1 MQGSPDSVTVRWLR
15 QLSRWVC
22 DYSPWWIYAQL
33 ALGGLAVFYT
43 VRNLEFSTNRNDLV
57 GADKEYHRNFLRFKE
72 QFQAQDELVAV
83 VESESMEK
91 NRQFVERLG
100 ARLQLETD
108 LFTDILYNN
117 DVKMLGNKALLFF
130 PTEELEEFG
139 ETLREYRPILDT
151 FMEATNL
158 VSLFQ
163 LVNRQFRT
171 APRVATAESESL
183 VRVLPA
189 LERIVRQ
196 AGESIE
202 RSGVPPSPGI
212 TALFDA
218 REEAERRIYITFGEG
233 RIWLLTTRP
242 RDQSME
248 KEAVRRLRQL
258 VEQTR
263 LEVPGVNAAITGG
276 SVLEYDEMAQS
287 QRDTTVAGVMALGL
301 VALIFIYG
309 YQESGR
315 PLKAVA
321 CLLVG
326 VAYTMAFTTA
336 AIGHLNI
343 LTITFVPMLVGLA
356 IDFGVHLVT
365 RYEEELRHGHTERE
379 AMEKAMVPTGQG
391 IFTGCFTTAGAFFA
405 MSLTDFKGIQEMG
418 IICGGGLLIC
428 LVPMMTMLPALL
440 LRGRQNV
447 LDHHHQDGAR
457 RRARF
462 EELWLKRPGLVI
474 GLTVVISIGAWV
486 WSDGVGFDYN
496 LLNLQTKG
504 LPAVEY
510 EKKLIR
516 STDKSVLYCA
526 VITDSLTHALTLEQ
540 RARQLRAVASVDS
553 MSQYLAEDSTR
564 KLELVR
570 GIKAR
575 LAGLEF
581 RRIDQAPVEV
591 PRLSAVLDSLQGYL
605 GQAADATDSGGDAA
619 LTAQL
624 RELRAAVDVFRNQM
638 WSGDPGRAGE
648 QLGRFQRALLGD
660 VQETFAAIR
669 DQDASGPMRVEDLP
683 PALRGRFISNSGK
696 LHLIQVYPRED
707 IWQRQNQEEFVSQ
720 LRDELASAPGES
732 GYPVITGTPVQLLE
746 YTTLLKESYEEA
758 ARYALAAIA
767 LLVFIHF
774 RSVVCVGLV
783 LLPVGLGTLWM
794 VGLMGVLSVPFN
806 PANIMTLPLVI
817 GIGVTSGIHILNRF
831 TEEGSPSVLDK
842 STGKAVLISGVTT
855 MVGFGSLM
863 FAQHQG
869 IASLGQIMAIGT
881 MTCMIAALTSLPALL
896 GWLGLHGWRPS
907 RKKPSDETAE
917 SALGREEPR
926 QKPQSGGKLG
936 IDKHEVKH
944 LLRSG

>member
-1 MQGSPDSVTVRWLR
+1 MHGSPDSLTVRSLR
-15 QLSRWVC
+15 RLSRWVC
-22 DYSPWWIYAQL
+22 DYSRWWIYPQL
-33 ALGGLAVFYT
+33 ALGVLAVFYT
-43 VRNLEFSTNRNDLV
+43 VGNLEFSTNRSDLV
-57 GADKEYHRNFLRFKE
+57 GADKQYHRNFLKFKE
-72 QFQAQDELVAV
+72 EFRAHKELVTV

-100 ARLQLETD
+100 ARLQLETN
-108 LFTDILYNN
+108 LFSDILYNN

-130 PTEELEEFG
+130 PTTNLVDLAQ
-139 ETLREYRPILDT
+139 TLREYRPVLDT

-158 VSLFQ
+158 TALFQ

-171 APRVATAESESL
+171 APRAATRETESL
-183 VRVLPA
+183 TQMLPA

-196 AGESIE
+196 AADSLE
-202 RSGVPPSPGI
+202 RPGLPPSPGI

-218 REEAERRIYITFGEG
+218 REEAEQRIYLTFAEG

-242 RDQSME
+242 RAESVE
-248 KEAVRRLRQL
+248 KQAVRRLREL
-258 VEQTR
+258 VEQIR
-263 LEVPGVNAAITGG
+263 LEVPGVNAAITGE
-276 SVLEYDEMAQS
+276 SVLEFDEMAQS
-287 QRDTTVAGVMALGL
+287 QRDTTVAGVLAFGL

-321 CLLVG
+321 SLLVG

-365 RYEEELRHGHTERE
+365 RYEEELRHGHPERE
-379 AMEKAMVPTGQG
+379 ALELAMVPTGQG

-405 MSLTDFKGIQEMG
+405 MGLTEFKGIQEMG

-428 LVPMMTMLPALL
+428 LVPMMTLLPALL

-447 LDHHHQDGAR
+447 LDHHYQERIR

-462 EELWLKRPGLVI
+462 EQLWLNRPWLVI
-474 GLTVVISIGAWV
+474 GLTVGISIWAWDR
-486 WSDGVGFDYN
+486 SGRVGFDYN
-496 LLNLQTKG
+496 LLNLQTQG

-516 STDKSVLYCA
+516 SAEKSVLYCA
-526 VITDSLTHALTLEQ
+526 VITDSLEQALALEQ
-540 RARQLRAVASVDS
+540 TVKRMPTVASVNS
-553 MSQYLAEDSTR
+553 MSTFLAEDSAA

-570 GIKAR
+570 AIKDE
-575 LAGLEF
+575 LAGLDF
-581 RRIDQAPVEV
+581 RPIDPAPVEV

-605 GQAADATDSGGDAA
+605 GQAANATEARGKPELS
-619 LTAQL
+619 AQL
-624 RELRAAVDVFRNQM
+624 AGLRATVDEFRNRM
-638 WSGDPGRAGE
+638 WSRNLAEAGE
-648 QLGRFQRALLGD
+648 QLGRFQRALFGD
-660 VQETFAAIR
+660 LHETFGALR
-669 DQDASGPMRVEDLP
+669 SQDASGPMRIEDLP
-683 PALRGRFISNSGK
+683 PALRGRFISRSGDF
-696 LHLIQVYPRED
+696 HLLQVFPRAD
-707 IWQRQNQEEFVSQ
+707 VWQRENQEEFVGE
-720 LRDELASAPGES
+720 LRRGLDPGGT
-732 GYPVITGTPVQLLE
+732 GYPVITGSPVQLLE

-758 ARYALAAIA
+758 AGYALAAIA
-767 LLVFIHF
+767 LLVLVHF
-774 RSVVCVGLV
+774 RSLICVGLA

-794 VGLMGVLSVPFN
+794 VGFMGVLGIHFN

-831 TEEGSPSVLDK
+831 SEEGSPSVLDK

-855 MVGFGSLM
+855 VVGFGSLI
-863 FAQHQG
+863 FARHQG
-869 IASLGQIMAIGT
+869 IASLGLIMSIGT
-881 MTCMIAALTSLPALL
+881 TTCMLAALTSLPALL
-896 GWLGLHGWRPS
+896 RLLGMHGWRPT
-907 RKKPSDETAE
+907 RKKPSDETTK

-926 QKPQSGGKLG
+926 
-936 IDKHEVKH
+936 
-944 LLRSG
+944 